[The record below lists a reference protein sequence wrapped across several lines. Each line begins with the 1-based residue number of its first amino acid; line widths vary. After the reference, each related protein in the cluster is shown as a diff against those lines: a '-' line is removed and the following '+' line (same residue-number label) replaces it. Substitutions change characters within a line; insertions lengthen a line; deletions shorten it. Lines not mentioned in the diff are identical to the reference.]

1 MMSSVYGSFIEH
13 FSELME
19 TFNVWTFPDKSDIRT
34 VRAVLIPNKGS
45 SIKRR
50 KYTSGNTG
58 LDIVDSDDFYIG
70 RKYYEHVKTGDYI
83 SKVSDNIIMRLTAQ
97 VPFDK
102 AAGYRIYKIELVT
115 GATSEDTQQLQI
127 REASFD

>member
-1 MMSSVYGSFIEH
+1 MISSAYGSFIEH

-34 VRAVLIPNKGS
+34 VRAVLMPNKGS
-45 SIKRR
+45 NIKRR

-58 LDIVDSDDFYIG
+58 LDVVDSDDFYIG
-70 RKYYEHVKTGDYI
+70 RKYYGHVKTGDYI

-97 VPFDK
+97 VSFDK
-102 AAGYRIYKIELVT
+102 AAGYRIYRIELVT

-127 REASFD
+127 KEASFD

>member
-34 VRAVLIPNKGS
+34 VRAVLMPNKGS

-83 SKVSDNIIMRLTAQ
+83 SKVSDNIIMMYVGWWKKHGNPNWILKSGISDMGGQ
-97 VPFDK
+97 VTYNDNW
-102 AAGYRIYKIELVT
+102 VT
-115 GATSEDTQQLQI
+115 INKL
-127 REASFD
+127 

>member
-34 VRAVLIPNKGS
+34 VRAVLMPNKGS
-45 SIKRR
+45 GIKRR

-58 LDIVDSDDFYIG
+58 LDVVDSDDFYIG
-70 RKYYEHVKTGDYI
+70 RKYYEHVKIGDYI
-83 SKVSDNIIMRLTAQ
+83 SKVSDNIIMRLTTQ

-102 AAGYRIYKIELVT
+102 AAGYRMYKVELVT

-127 REASFD
+127 KEASFD